1 MHRVGQNRIYTVY
14 IRYFWQRNHQIYG
27 NIRCIY
33 TVLANPKHLE
43 FEPHKSL
50 EWLACEGVTLIEEVL
65 VQCFVFE
72 PHQFL
77 EWYKQNRRVQCPDYV
92 LWFILRGFPAF
103 KQADK
108 RLLSAHDRQLL
119 SDQACQIGSM
129 AAIVTRVQV
138 LDASLAIHIHL
149 RNIISYYY

>member
-1 MHRVGQNRIYTVY
+1 VPVRVGAVRVGACTSWCCTSWCCARVSAPVQMCLYNTWCLQGCCCELKWCLYNTCRVGQNHIYTVY
-14 IRYFWQRNHQIYG
+14 KRYFWQGNHQIYG

-92 LWFILRGFPAF
+92 L
-103 KQADK
+103 
-108 RLLSAHDRQLL
+108 
-119 SDQACQIGSM
+119 
-129 AAIVTRVQV
+129 
-138 LDASLAIHIHL
+138 
-149 RNIISYYY
+149 